1 MDIRIETSIS
11 DEQKQVFLNI
21 IKESFRSLANKG
33 QDCSCYRYTMQDFD
47 DLVMANH
54 HLFAF
59 VGSKPVGLTSCR
71 INTKKKYC
79 YMVVSAIIPEF
90 QKYGIGTMLTSR
102 VTEICQTMGCRY
114 ILSDTDVNNIK
125 SVRWHLKNGYRIIGY
140 QSYSSTNYY
149 SYIFR
154 KDLRQKGFFVNHIY
168 YPLRFAISYLAIH
181 IAKKE
186 DGSLTFV
193 GKCINR
199 IIKRV

>member
-11 DEQKQVFLNI
+11 DEQKQVFLKI
-21 IKESFRSLANKG
+21 IKESFWSLANEG

-47 DLVMANH
+47 ELVMANH

-59 VGSKPVGLTSCR
+59 VDSKPVGLTSCR
-71 INTKKKYC
+71 IDTKQKFG
-79 YMVVSAIIPEF
+79 YMVVSAILPEF
-90 QKYGIGTMLTSR
+90 RKYGIGTMLASR
-102 VTEICQTMGCRY
+102 VTEDCLKMGCRY
-114 ILSDTDVNNIK
+114 MLADTAINNIK
-125 SVRWHLKNGYRIIGY
+125 SVRWHIKIGYKIIGY

-154 KDLRQKGFFVNHIY
+154 KDLKQRGFFINNIY
-168 YPLRFAISYLAIH
+168 YPLRFAISYLAIR

-186 DGSLTFV
+186 DGSLTIF
-193 GKCINR
+193 GKGINR